1 MGTQIP
7 RFGKP
12 AFRVT
17 GRRRKKGTYFLDD
30 PRVTAEF
37 SPVEQNTRLRYR

>member
-7 RFGKP
+7 RFRKS

-17 GRRRKKGTYFLDD
+17 GRRRKIGTYFLDD
-30 PRVTAEF
+30 QRVTAEF
-37 SPVEQNTRLRYR
+37 SPVEKKIKI